1 MSFAFSVL
9 FAMIPSSL
17 LIASAVVALLHDHPY
32 FAVFFALLAVVLYP
46 NVKQDPGVK
55 ANAKKEDNNVEG

>member
-9 FAMIPSSL
+9 FAIVPSSL
-17 LIASAVVALLHDHPY
+17 LIAAAVIALLHDHPC
-32 FAVFFALLAVVLYP
+32 FAVFFALLSTVLYP

-55 ANAKKEDNNVEG
+55 ANAKKEDDSNQ